1 LFLRLF
7 LRLLLSLA
15 LSSRAKRADPAFAFV
30 FAFAFPFREVA
41 PVTKVKKLQHPTT
54 PPRLPLRKMRSCEKS
69 AATSSTCSPAFRG
82 GRSTQASPIT
92 FPTCEGFTAQ
102 YRAFRLVYYE
112 VFLDI
117 RNAIA
122 REKEIKSW
130 TRDKKNHL
138 ILQANPSWR
147 DLAADFGLE
156 TWPPK
161 K

>member
-1 LFLRLF
+1 MREERRYFIYMLTSISRRALYTGVTNNLPDRL
-7 LRLLLSLA
+7 SQH
-15 LSSRAKRADPAFAFV
+15 
-30 FAFAFPFREVA
+30 RE
-41 PVTKVKKLQHPTT
+41 
-54 PPRLPLRKMRSCEKS
+54 S
-69 AATSSTCSPAFRG
+69 
-82 GRSTQASPIT
+82 
-92 FPTCEGFTAQ
+92 CEGFTAQ